1 MVWWGVM
8 SEPKTHYMAGLKL
21 FGLQKFEEA
30 IAEYRLALEQKP
42 DWAEVLHALATAQSK
57 LGRQDEA
64 IATVNRV
71 IELTPADPFVFTS
84 LSIFL
89 QRAGKIADAETAA
102 AKARMLAWKEELKK
116 NPNAPPPTPPGPMNV
131 VQ

>member
-1 MVWWGVM
+1 MTDA
-8 SEPKTHYMAGLKL
+8 KTHYLAGLKL
-21 FGLQKFEEA
+21 FGQQKFEEA
-30 IAEYRLALEQKP
+30 IAEYRLALERQP
-42 DWAEVLHALATAQSK
+42 EWAEVLHALATAQSK
-57 LGRQDEA
+57 QGKQDEA

-71 IELTPADPFVFTS
+71 IALTPNDPFVFTS

-116 NPNAPPPTPPGPMNV
+116 NPNAPPPQPPGPMNV

>member
-1 MVWWGVM
+1 MTDA
-8 SEPKTHYMAGLKL
+8 KTHYLAGLKL
-21 FGLQKFEEA
+21 FGQQKFEEA
-30 IAEYRLALEQKP
+30 IAEYRLALERQP
-42 DWAEVLHALATAQSK
+42 EWAEVLHALATAQSK
-57 LGRQDEA
+57 QGKQDEA
-64 IATVNRV
+64 IATVHRV
-71 IELTPADPFVFTS
+71 IALTPNDPFVFTS

>member
-1 MVWWGVM
+1 MG
-8 SEPKTHYMAGLKL
+8 EPKTHYMAGLKL
-21 FGLQKFEEA
+21 FGQQKFEEA
-30 IAEYRLALEQKP
+30 IAEDRLALEQKA
-42 DWAEVLHALATAQSK
+42 DWAEVLHAVATAQSK
-57 LGRQDEA
+57 LGKQDEA

-71 IELTPADPFVFTS
+71 IELTPTDPFAFTS

-102 AKARMLAWKEELKK
+102 ATARMLAWTEELKK
-116 NPNAPPPTPPGPMNV
+116 NPNAPPPTSPGPMNV